1 MGSST
6 KASLNAPNSPA
17 GSLSLPLHKFSNM
30 THGHQGGRTRTK
42 WHWRP
47 LIGTHVSQRTLTLTV
62 LWVQEG
68 SQRTSWSRV
77 TPLGSL
83 WKPGLSGFYLQ
94 AFTTGPRSPRP
105 GLSHE
110 GYIPQKVK
118 AQIKPLCKVS
128 TVPAEVLWD
137 LSAVLAYVGHLEI
150 KMEQKQC
157 GQRKSPSC
165 SQPCATDPMIASAT
179 WNALLTQGG
188 PICGC
193 FPDQVSFGTW
203 LQGLCQQLPF
213 LGTLSTMETNPRTR
227 EIGLKLAGFRCPKK
241 KKPQRQSMLI

>member
-1 MGSST
+1 MPPT
-6 KASLNAPNSPA
+6 HLPV
-17 GSLSLPLHKFSNM
+17 LSLFLSKSFLVWRMGIGEEGKEQSDTDGPLV
-30 THGHQGGRTRTK
+30 
-42 WHWRP
+42 
-47 LIGTHVSQRTLTLTV
+47 GTHVSQRTLTV

-68 SQRTSWSRV
+68 SQRPREAESQLWGPFGDLGYLAFICRPS
-77 TPLGSL
+77 PLG
-83 WKPGLSGFYLQ
+83 PG
-94 AFTTGPRSPRP
+94 SPRP

-179 WNALLTQGG
+179 WNTRSAHKKA
-188 PICGC
+188 P
-193 FPDQVSFGTW
+193 FAAVS
-203 LQGLCQQLPF
+203 LIKSASGLGFRDSANSSPF
-213 LGTLSTMETNPRTR
+213 LVHLAWWRLIPAQG
-227 EIGLKLAGFRCPKK
+227 KLDWNWPDSDVQK

>member
-1 MGSST
+1 MPPT
-6 KASLNAPNSPA
+6 HLLV
-17 GSLSLPLHKFSNM
+17 LSLFLSKSFLVWRTGIREEGKEQSDTDSPLV
-30 THGHQGGRTRTK
+30 
-42 WHWRP
+42 
-47 LIGTHVSQRTLTLTV
+47 GTHVSQKTLAV

-83 WKPGLSGFYLQ
+83 WRPGLSGFYLQ
-94 AFTTGPRSPRP
+94 AFTMGPGSPRP

-150 KMEQKQC
+150 KMQQKQC

-179 WNALLTQGG
+179 WNTRSAHKKV
-188 PICGC
+188 P
-193 FPDQVSFGTW
+193 FAAVS
-203 LQGLCQQLPF
+203 LIKSASGLGFRDSANSSPF
-213 LGTLSTMETNPRTR
+213 LVHLAWWRLIPAQG
-227 EIGLKLAGFRCPKK
+227 KLDWN
-241 KKPQRQSMLI
+241 

>member
-6 KASLNAPNSPA
+6 KPSLNAPNSPA
-17 GSLSLPLHKFSNM
+17 GSLSLPLHEFSNM

-62 LWVQEG
+62 LWMQEG

-165 SQPCATDPMIASAT
+165 SQPCHWSNDCFRNLKRAPHTRRPHLWLFPWSSQLWDLAS
-179 WNALLTQGG
+179 
-188 PICGC
+188 
-193 FPDQVSFGTW
+193 
-203 LQGLCQQLPF
+203 
-213 LGTLSTMETNPRTR
+213 GTLPTAPLSWYT
-227 EIGLKLAGFRCPKK
+227 
-241 KKPQRQSMLI
+241 